1 MSWKFAGII
10 FKKNYKTTY
19 PELLKQL
26 EVQYSQSAEGF
37 TFADAISRENQATA
51 LGQVNDNTL
60 LLHHFLPYDCSYEPG
75 AEGRLDDLLI
85 PLSSEGDI
93 MNYIVDGVSGTYC
106 FSLFSAGKRIR
117 RWAAEPGKTWCNEGN
132 TMEYETSSAFKT
144 DSPLDIFSMI
154 EDEARLFAVWEAF
167 TGISFQKLV
176 QDDAPL
182 FHFFL

>member
-10 FKKNYKTTY
+10 FKKNYKTAY

-26 EVQYSQSAEGF
+26 EVKYSQSAEGF

-75 AEGRLDDLLI
+75 AEGRLDELLM
-85 PLSSEGDI
+85 PLSIESDI

-106 FSLFSAGKRIR
+106 FSLFSDGKRVR
-117 RWAAEPGKTWCNEGN
+117 RWAAEPGKIWCNEGKPVDQ
-132 TMEYETSSAFKT
+132 EISSVSKNA
-144 DSPLDIFSMI
+144 PPDIFSMS
-154 EDEARLFAVWEAF
+154 EDEAHLFAVWEAF
-167 TGISFQKLV
+167 AGIPFQKLV